1 MSNTPN
7 NYFTVSLP
15 TGPHREFFCDLD
27 ERSTRVAFG
36 IVARLARKYSAVD
49 AETGAADGIAVSI
62 ARPVRW
68 RLDAHDLSAMGIVG
82 TICTITF
89 RKDVTVLDAMC
100 LRCSCCGVAA
110 VVRGES
116 AAERETQVE
125 LFEVA
130 HLSCEVT
137 RRRRESNALGEA
149 ARRALR
155 KAGLRAEM
163 MAA

>member
-1 MSNTPN
+1 MHPN
-7 NYFTVSLP
+7 NYFTVTLP
-15 TGPHREFFCDLD
+15 TGQHRETFNDLD

-36 IVARLARKYSAVD
+36 LVARLARKYSAVD
-49 AETGAADGIAVSI
+49 AETGEGIAVLI

-116 AAERETQVE
+116 VAERDAQV
-125 LFEVA
+125 LAFEVA

>member
-15 TGPHREFFCDLD
+15 AGPHREFFSDLD
-27 ERSTRVAFG
+27 ERSTRIAFG
-36 IVARLARKYSAVD
+36 IVARLARKYAAVD
-49 AETGAADGIAVSI
+49 EETGAADGIAVLI

-68 RLDAHDLSAMGIVG
+68 RLDAHDLSTMGIVG
-82 TICTITF
+82 TISTITF

-116 AAERETQVE
+116 AAERATQVE
-125 LFEVA
+125 LFEEA
-130 HLSCEVT
+130 HLGCESDARK
-137 RRRRESNALGEA
+137 RRMVAERV
-149 ARRALR
+149 AR
-155 KAGLRAEM
+155 LRARMLGAQM